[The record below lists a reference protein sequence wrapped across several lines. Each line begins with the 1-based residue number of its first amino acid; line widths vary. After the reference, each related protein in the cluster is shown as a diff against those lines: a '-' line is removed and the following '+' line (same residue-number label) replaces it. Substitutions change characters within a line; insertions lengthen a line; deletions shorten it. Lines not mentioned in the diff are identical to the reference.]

1 MQSLCIEEYTI
12 FQDGTRSSLWKF
24 ADASEVHTATIFKVE
39 YYGRDKEEANGSLE
53 SLFIAGLAY
62 LQPRRWRHQS
72 LRSSKMSVNFY
83 LTTRSHIPEVL
94 FIVTAVG
101 TSALSYWY
109 KFCVSCWYFMIRN
122 GKACIGLPAIR
133 SSRVMLGR
141 LYAIVLEMKHSRGRF
156 KYFACVLLLEDKVT
170 NVNTFRV
177 KKLARQPTA

>member
-1 MQSLCIEEYTI
+1 
-12 FQDGTRSSLWKF
+12 
-24 ADASEVHTATIFKVE
+24 
-39 YYGRDKEEANGSLE
+39 
-53 SLFIAGLAY
+53 
-62 LQPRRWRHQS
+62 
-72 LRSSKMSVNFY
+72 MSVNFY

-177 KKLARQPTA
+177 KKLARQPTAWSKQGNLTGSRKGPKPAYSICELFKNLIWKRIEWIVS